1 MFSGNDDVCEVND
14 GQFVSKTQQNI
25 EENMKKGDGSGDKC
39 LHMNINVT
47 ACEATSF
54 VKQMNDCISTHFL
67 ETGMYVTGEI
77 WFQVKFDLT

>member
-1 MFSGNDDVCEVND
+1 MFSGNDDVCEVNV

-47 ACEATSF
+47 ACEATSS
-54 VKQMNDCISTHFL
+54 VKQINDCISAHFL
-67 ETGMYVTGEI
+67 ETGMYVTGQI
-77 WFQVKFDLT
+77 

>member
-1 MFSGNDDVCEVND
+1 MFSGNDDVCEVNV

-47 ACEATSF
+47 AYLLTSW
-54 VKQMNDCISTHFL
+54 KLICML
-67 ETGMYVTGEI
+67 
-77 WFQVKFDLT
+77 QVKFDFKLNLI